1 MNFPTALSEP
11 AASLGAVFEECLND
25 DEEPGM
31 EGNAPSILLA
41 HPFVSGIDWNAAEAH
56 VARLQRQLAQAVEHQ
71 NRSAIRHYK
80 HLLRHSHHAK
90 LLAIRLVTQENQ
102 GRKTPGVDGRIALTA
117 SQRDILVQTIDLER
131 RPLPVRRV
139 FIPKKNGKL
148 RPLGIPTIQDR
159 VGQALHKLAM
169 EPEWDL
175 QFEPNSYGFRPQ
187 RSTWDAIAQCF
198 TLLSRRNSPPWVIE
212 GDIQGFFDHVDHDK
226 LLARLAPEDRG
237 YVRRILQAPTLDPKR
252 GLLAN
257 LRGTPQGGI
266 LSPLLANI
274 ALHGMETALQTIAR
288 HQGGLSNPSGVGI
301 HIVRYADDFIITC
314 PTKEQAEQ
322 CLEAIATWLHEQV
335 GVELNREKT
344 HITAMTE
351 GFDFLGFNLR
361 KYHGKLLIK
370 PSKASQLAFLGKVKA
385 LLTANQT
392 TRTDILLYRL
402 NPLLRGW
409 AYYYRTVVSK
419 QVFSYC
425 DYRLY
430 QMLWQWARRRHPQK
444 SKRWVQAKY
453 FTQRGSRHWVFTDGQ
468 RDVFH
473 LAAVPILRHIKVQG
487 RRSPFRPAD
496 AAYYVRRR
504 QQLLRR
510 QWTGFQQRIVAKT
523 AGQCGLCARPI
534 LEDPVH
540 HQGPSVSG
548 IRFHQMIPP
557 SLGGQATLANV
568 FVTHRWCQQQYVR
581 RFGPHHLPDNPTRFL
596 TQDEVLQDGRVVP
609 ARQSSPA
616 HHTG

>member
-11 AASLGAVFEECLND
+11 AASLGAVFEECLDD

-31 EGNAPSILLA
+31 EGNASSIPA

-117 SQRDILVQTIDLER
+117 AQRDTLLQAMDLER

-169 EPEWDL
+169 EPEWEL
-175 QFEPNSYGFRPQ
+175 QFEPNSYGFRPH

-198 TLLSRRNSPPWVIE
+198 TLLAHKNGPPWVIE

-257 LRGTPQGGI
+257 LQGTPQGGI

-274 ALHGMETALQTIAR
+274 ALHGMETALKAISR

-301 HIVRYADDFIITC
+301 HIVCATRTC
-314 PTKEQAEQ
+314 
-322 CLEAIATWLHEQV
+322 I
-335 GVELNREKT
+335 
-344 HITAMTE
+344 
-351 GFDFLGFNLR
+351 FNLEIEASC
-361 KYHGKLLIK
+361 HGR
-370 PSKASQLAFLGKVKA
+370 PS
-385 LLTANQT
+385 
-392 TRTDILLYRL
+392 
-402 NPLLRGW
+402 
-409 AYYYRTVVSK
+409 
-419 QVFSYC
+419 
-425 DYRLY
+425 
-430 QMLWQWARRRHPQK
+430 
-444 SKRWVQAKY
+444 
-453 FTQRGSRHWVFTDGQ
+453 
-468 RDVFH
+468 DV
-473 LAAVPILRHIKVQG
+473 RG
-487 RRSPFRPAD
+487 RRKVATFGYTESNPAC
-496 AAYYVRRR
+496 AGVSTKTPTPNLHGGAVMRVRD
-504 QQLLRR
+504 
-510 QWTGFQQRIVAKT
+510 T
-523 AGQCGLCARPI
+523 AEWG
-534 LEDPVH
+534 
-540 HQGPSVSG
+540 
-548 IRFHQMIPP
+548 
-557 SLGGQATLANV
+557 SLGRTPRKV
-568 FVTHRWCQQQYVR
+568 
-581 RFGPHHLPDNPTRFL
+581 D
-596 TQDEVLQDGRVVP
+596 
-609 ARQSSPA
+609 
-616 HHTG
+616 